1 MFNYNYPTSKAF
13 MQSLNLMQQS
23 VEGEK
28 SDALFYEWLI
38 NNIPTDSLTQEESKS
53 IKDTIESIREDEKSH
68 NKKFKIMYKQLTGLD
83 AKPEETEFIPPKNFT
98 EGILKALNG
107 ELNAVKRY
115 REIMNGMPNLY
126 YRDYVFNILTDKL
139 RHANLYNYIYTT
151 VLKNPK

>member
-1 MFNYNYPTSKAF
+1 

-68 NKKFKIMYKQLTGLD
+68 NKKFKI
-83 AKPEETEFIPPKNFT
+83 N
-98 EGILKALNG
+98 
-107 ELNAVKRY
+107 KRSY
-115 REIMNGMPNLY
+115 L
-126 YRDYVFNILTDKL
+126 
-139 RHANLYNYIYTT
+139 
-151 VLKNPK
+151 